1 VKLPR
6 VLLIDLDDTVV
17 RYGAGGEGLW
27 AEVAAR
33 FTRVLPV
40 PPARLLAAIDA
51 VREPFWADPARS
63 RVARQDMFAA
73 RRAIVAQAFDRLG
86 LSPEG
91 ELVREVA
98 DAYSSER
105 EARVAPFPGALEA
118 LAELR
123 RRGHRLGLLTNGGA
137 KLQRAKIER
146 WDLARFF
153 DAVRVE
159 GEVGVGKPEP
169 AAFAGALA
177 ALGAAGQPAAMVG
190 DDLEADVAGG
200 RAAGLATIWVDHA
213 GRGAPARARPNTPA
227 PARPGTPA
235 PARPDRVVRALAEL
249 VRPD

>member
-1 VKLPR
+1 VRRLPR

-27 AEVAAR
+27 VEVVERFAAA
-33 FTRVLPV
+33 LPV
-40 PPARLLAAIDA
+40 PVARFHAALDE
-51 VREPFWADPARS
+51 VRHRFWEDPERS

-73 RRAIVAQAFDRLG
+73 RRAILAQAFEMLK
-86 LSPEG
+86 LSPES

-137 KLQRAKIER
+137 RLQRAKIER
-146 WDLARFF
+146 FALARFF
-153 DAVRVE
+153 DAIRVE
-159 GEVGVGKPEP
+159 GELGIGKPLP

-177 ALGAAGQPAAMVG
+177 ALGASGEPAAMIG
-190 DDLEADVAGG
+190 DDLEADVAGAQ
-200 RAAGLATIWVDHA
+200 RAGLAAVWVDH
-213 GRGAPARARPNTPA
+213 RGGG
-227 PARPGTPA
+227 PGSPV
-235 PARPDRVVRALAEL
+235 RPDRVVRSLAEL
-249 VRPD
+249 VGPD